1 MASYIL
7 LTVGI
12 CIIFTAALHYIRNLI
27 GWSILDEAWFPLA
40 LFIAGLTFVI
50 HALFIIIP

>member
-1 MASYIL
+1 MESYIL

-27 GWSILDEAWFPLA
+27 GWSILDESWFPLA
-40 LFIAGLTFVI
+40 LFIAGLTLVI
-50 HALFIIIP
+50 HALFVIIP